1 MKRLFLTSG
10 LIIGLLFSING
21 CSTVSAKYY
30 GMKYCSA
37 EPNPNTWI
45 GEVVEVPV
53 SIYWEDELYNGFTD
67 EDAKLMVKN
76 YLDGVHLQ
84 TMALNTPDGNVKIY
98 SFKDAPQSYIDLVK
112 EGFAVAEEWKVRK
125 KASSEAFDKVYDKSS
140 SKFRDGYSKE
150 SSPLKELSAAFRET
164 EQKKSSIQKQIEEEK
179 AKLNLVITQTTKEA
193 MPKMNYTVTTK
204 VIPLPEDAKK
214 YIYMDEVKVIDNTAN
229 KVIAYNTRVMQRYS
243 SSLVPDMVGGRI
255 FTSEPLCGGKTPK
268 IFDHDVFISIGHL
281 TNARAKHITLR

>member
-10 LIIGLLFSING
+10 LIIGLLLSING

-45 GEVVEVPV
+45 GEVVEVPL

-67 EDAKLMVKN
+67 EDAKLMVIN

-112 EGFAVAEEWKVRK
+112 EGFAVAEETKKQKVLFDEAWLDYKEKKILSQVEFTLISEKWTQVDNKRK
-125 KASSEAFDKVYDKSS
+125 S
-140 SKFRDGYSKE
+140 
-150 SSPLKELSAAFRET
+150 L
-164 EQKKSSIQKQIEEEK
+164 QIQIEK
-179 AKLNLVITQTTKEA
+179 IKQTLTLVITQTTKEA

-204 VIPLPEDAKK
+204 KLHLPEDAKK
-214 YIYMDEVKVIDNTAN
+214 YIYMDEVKVIDNRTD
-229 KVIAYNTRVMQRYS
+229 KTIAYNTRVMQRYS
-243 SSLVPDMVGGRI
+243 SSLLPDMVGGRGLYPH
-255 FTSEPLCGGKTPK
+255 SMCGDASPER
-268 IFDHDVFISIGHL
+268 FDEDVFQNIGRSGKL
-281 TNARAKHITLR
+281 FPGKHKTLFL

>member
-1 MKRLFLTSG
+1 MKKIFLTSV
-10 LIIGLLFSING
+10 LTISLFFSISG
-21 CSTVSAKYY
+21 CSSVSAEYY

-45 GEVVEVPV
+45 GEVVEVPI

-67 EDAKLMVKN
+67 EDAQLMVKN

-84 TMALNTPDGNVKIY
+84 IMALNTPDGKVNIY
-98 SFKDAPQSYIDLVK
+98 SYKDIPQSYIDLVK
-112 EGFAVAEEWKVRK
+112 EGFAVAKETK
-125 KASSEAFDKVYDKSS
+125 KQKILFDKARDHENPKDYPENFNEISKSYF
-140 SKFRDGYSKE
+140 KVNN
-150 SSPLKELSAAFRET
+150 
-164 EQKKSSIQKQIEEEK
+164 QKSSIQKQIEEMK
-179 AKLNLVITQTTKEA
+179 QTLNLVITQTTKDA

-243 SSLVPDMVGGRI
+243 SSLLPDMVGGRGLYPH
-255 FTSEPLCGGKTPK
+255 SMCGDASPER
-268 IFDHDVFISIGHL
+268 FDEDVFQNIGRSGKL
-281 TNARAKHITLR
+281 FPGKHKTLFL